1 MAFMGADSSVNVTNA
16 NADFFPASV
25 QCQLCSRTVIEQL
38 TLVHN
43 PDVLNL
49 TILLENIP
57 QAVLIPRDR
66 PVGLKPA
73 HEDCL
78 RIKFLFAFL
87 EVAGVESIVVK
98 DFDPTSL
105 YVSITSVT
113 QAHHRWV
120 DRRARHCGGRC
131 LGQGGTR
138 KFRSRRYLQRL
149 SIRHGLNVQ
158 RAYNI
163 YRV

>member
-1 MAFMGADSSVNVTNA
+1 MAFIGADSSVNVTNA

-25 QCQLCSRTVIEQL
+25 HCQLCSRTTAEQL
-38 TLVHN
+38 TLVHD

-57 QAVLIPRDR
+57 QAVLIPWDR
-66 PVGLKPA
+66 PVGFKPT
-73 HEDCL
+73 HKDCL

-98 DFDPTSL
+98 YFDPTSL
-105 YVSITSVT
+105 YASITCVP

-120 DRRARHCGGRC
+120 DRRARQCGGGR
-131 LGQGGTR
+131 LNQASTR
-138 KFRSRRYLQRL
+138 
-149 SIRHGLNVQ
+149 
-158 RAYNI
+158 
-163 YRV
+163 

>member
-1 MAFMGADSSVNVTNA
+1 MAFIGADSSVNVTNA
-16 NADFFPASV
+16 NAVFFPASV
-25 QCQLCSRTVIEQL
+25 HYQLCSRKTAEQL
-38 TLVHN
+38 TLVHD

-57 QAVLIPRDR
+57 QAVLIPWDR
-66 PVGLKPA
+66 PEGLKPA

-105 YVSITSVT
+105 YVSITSVP
-113 QAHHRWV
+113 QAHYRWV
-120 DRRARHCGGRC
+120 DRCARQCGGGC
-131 LGQGGTR
+131 LDQASTR
-138 KFRSRRYLQRL
+138 
-149 SIRHGLNVQ
+149 
-158 RAYNI
+158 
-163 YRV
+163 